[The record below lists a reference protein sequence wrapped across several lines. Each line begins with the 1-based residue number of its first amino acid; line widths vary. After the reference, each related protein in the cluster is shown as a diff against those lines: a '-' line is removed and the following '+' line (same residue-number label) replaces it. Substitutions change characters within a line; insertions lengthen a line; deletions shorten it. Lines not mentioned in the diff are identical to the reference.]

1 MDVFGSSG
9 LKVIE
14 VEKDSS
20 GDIISFMGA
29 SFALMEFHG
38 VPYANGP
45 EVEDSFR
52 LSWIPSVVY
61 ASGYKYNTIKRS

>member
-1 MDVFGSSG
+1 MER
-9 LKVIE
+9 L
-14 VEKDSS
+14 
-20 GDIISFMGA
+20 MRT

-45 EVEDSFR
+45 EVEDSFS

-61 ASGYKYNTIKRS
+61 ASGCKYNTIKK